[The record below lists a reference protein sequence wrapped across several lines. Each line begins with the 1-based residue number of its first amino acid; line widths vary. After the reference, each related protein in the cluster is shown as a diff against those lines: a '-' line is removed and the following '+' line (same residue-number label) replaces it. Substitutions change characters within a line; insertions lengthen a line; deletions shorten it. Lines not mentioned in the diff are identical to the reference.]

1 MEVAVAS
8 LWWDFL
14 SISDMFHVTTYLGP
28 LHYFLS
34 FKSTISK
41 SADLLS
47 ARSERQ
53 RHLKK
58 KKTEVAFDMH
68 LLCVGQGLVLFTL
81 FY

>member
-1 MEVAVAS
+1 MVEVAVAS

-53 RHLKK
+53 RHLKEK
-58 KKTEVAFDMH
+58 KKQKLH
-68 LLCVGQGLVLFTL
+68 LICISCVLGRG
-81 FY
+81 